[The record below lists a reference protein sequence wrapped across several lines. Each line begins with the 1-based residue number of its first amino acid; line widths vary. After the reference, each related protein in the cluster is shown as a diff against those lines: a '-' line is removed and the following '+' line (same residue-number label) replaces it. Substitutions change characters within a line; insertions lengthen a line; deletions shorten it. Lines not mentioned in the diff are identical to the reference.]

1 MKFLIDLGKIK
12 ESEEAGAYDER
23 GLSICKCGK
32 HRYPSKKMIY
42 DWLRNNYK
50 DIPGTAE
57 IWSEEDWDID
67 EVIIRLEIKYK
78 VGDLPNAKKSKSKS
92 KV

>member
-1 MKFLIDLGKIK
+1 MKFVIDLSRIR

-42 DWLRNNYK
+42 DWLRK
-50 DIPGTAE
+50 DFKDVTGTAD
-57 IWSEEDWDID
+57 IWSEEDWDTG
-67 EVIIRLEIKYK
+67 EVKVCLEITYK
-78 VGDLPNAKKSKSKS
+78 VSDVK
-92 KV
+92 